1 MRDGIDPP
9 STDSSTRGVTAMH
22 DPSDWSRREF
32 VTTALVGTGALAGC
46 LARGEEP
53 SATSKGADATCLD
66 DWLADANGYE
76 GVIERYGPDDTP
88 TVMVGEYRGSHHEG
102 AAFDP
107 AGIRVPPGTTVRW
120 EWSDHDD
127 PANVVAVDG
136 AFDSGG
142 PVSAHGTTFTHTFA
156 DRGTYRYVSEP
167 SRDDGMYGAVV
178 VADPPSSDYPAVDDW
193 LADVNIY
200 DGTVVDWRD
209 YPSPV
214 VTVGSAEGE
223 SPFTFSPPAARVST
237 GTTVRWVWTGGPH
250 QISFEDADIASGVE
264 TEPGVR
270 FEHTFEESGV
280 YRYAC
285 APHHSLGA
293 KGAIVVE

>member
-1 MRDGIDPP
+1 
-9 STDSSTRGVTAMH
+9 MH

-53 SATSKGADATCLD
+53 SASSEGADAACLD
-66 DWLADANGYE
+66 DWLADA
-76 GVIERYGPDDTP
+76 
-88 TVMVGEYRGSHHEG
+88 
-102 AAFDP
+102 
-107 AGIRVPPGTTVRW
+107 
-120 EWSDHDD
+120 
-127 PANVVAVDG
+127 
-136 AFDSGG
+136 
-142 PVSAHGTTFTHTFA
+142 
-156 DRGTYRYVSEP
+156 
-167 SRDDGMYGAVV
+167 
-178 VADPPSSDYPAVDDW
+178 
-193 LADVNIY
+193 NIY

-250 QISFEDADIASGVE
+250 QISFEDADIGSPVE

-270 FEHTFEESGV
+270 FEHTFEETGV

-285 APHHSLGA
+285 APHQSLGA

>member
-1 MRDGIDPP
+1 
-9 STDSSTRGVTAMH
+9 MH

-32 VTTALVGTGALAGC
+32 VTVSLLGTGALAGC
-46 LARGEEP
+46 TARGQ
-53 SATSKGADATCLD
+53 STGATSDADHDHDDDCGCLD

-76 GVIERYGPDDTP
+76 GAVERYAPDAEP
-88 TVMVGEYRGSHHEG
+88 TVTVGDGLG
-102 AAFDP
+102 AGHGHDAFGP
-107 AGIRVPPGTTVRW
+107 AAVRVVPGTTVTW
-120 EWSDHDD
+120 EWSGRGD

-136 AFDSGG
+136 AFDSGA
-142 PVSAHGTTFTHTFA
+142 PVGTHGTTFSHRFEE
-156 DRGTYRYVSEP
+156 RGVYRYVSEP
-167 SRDDGMYGAVV
+167 SRDAGMTGAVV

-193 LADVNIY
+193 LAGVNIY

-209 YPSPV
+209 YTSPL

-223 SPFTFSPPAARVST
+223 SDFTFSPPAARVSP

-250 QISFEDADIASGVE
+250 QIRFEDADVE
-264 TEPGVR
+264 TEVHTEPGVQ
-270 FEHTFEESGV
+270 FEHTFEEPGV

-293 KGAIVVE
+293 KGAIVVESEAESG

>member
-1 MRDGIDPP
+1 
-9 STDSSTRGVTAMH
+9 MH

-53 SATSKGADATCLD
+53 SATSEHADAACLD
-66 DWLADANGYE
+66 DWLAEANGYE
-76 GVIERYGPDDTP
+76 GVIRRYDEDAEP
-88 TVMVGEYRGSHHEG
+88 TVTVGDRFAEDGT
-102 AAFDP
+102 AATFDP
-107 AGIRVPPGTTVRW
+107 TGVRVTPGTTVTW
-120 EWSDHDD
+120 EWSGHGD

-136 AFDSGG
+136 GFDSGG
-142 PVSAHGTTFTHTFA
+142 PTSAHGTTFSHTFEE
-156 DRGTYRYVSEP
+156 RGTYRYVSEP
-167 SRDDGMYGAVV
+167 SREEGMQGAVV
-178 VADPPSSDYPAVDDW
+178 VADLPSSDWPAVDEW
-193 LADVNIY
+193 LADVEIY

-209 YPSPV
+209 YPSPI

-223 SPFTFSPPAARVST
+223 SDFTFSPPAARVST

-250 QISFEDADIASGVE
+250 QISFEDADIGSAVE

-270 FEHTFEESGV
+270 FEHTFEEPGV

-285 APHHSLGA
+285 APHHSLGE
-293 KGAIVVE
+293 KGALVVE

>member
-1 MRDGIDPP
+1 
-9 STDSSTRGVTAMH
+9 MH

-53 SATSKGADATCLD
+53 SATSDGADAACLD

-88 TVMVGEYRGSHHEG
+88 TVTVGEHRGSHSDG

-142 PVSAHGTTFTHTFA
+142 PVSAHGTTFSHTFEE
-156 DRGTYRYVSEP
+156 RGTYRYVSEP

-178 VADPPSSDYPAVDDW
+178 VADPPSSDYPTVDDW

-209 YPSPV
+209 YPSPI

-223 SPFTFSPPAARVST
+223 SEFTVSPPAARVST

-250 QISFEDADIASGVE
+250 QISFADADIGSAVE
-264 TEPGVR
+264 TDPGVR